1 MGFNT
6 YLLKIGDYTFP
17 TEYITFNTFKPIRGV
32 QDLDSYRDANG
43 VLHRNALSHEIYKV
57 EFQSRSMTNK
67 EYDIIMDN
75 IRSRYTN
82 AQERKAQVD
91 MFIPETG
98 QYTGLINAYIPDPE
112 ITIQKII
119 DDTTLKYEPV
129 TFKFIGY

>member
-1 MGFNT
+1 MAFSG

-17 TEYITFNTFKPIRGV
+17 TRQIAYRTFKPIRGV

-43 VLHRNALSHEIYKV
+43 VLHRNALEHEIYKV
-57 EFQSRSMTNK
+57 EFQTRAMTNK
-67 EYDIIMDN
+67 EYDSIMNN

-82 AQERKAQVD
+82 AQERKLQVD
-91 MFIPETG
+91 MYIPETG

-112 ITIQKII
+112 VTIMEII
-119 DDTTLKYEPV
+119 DDTTLKYEPI